1 MKTSTA
7 ITRKIANARN
17 KKEIKLKA
25 DRQVHEMKLILQQD
39 KMKKLNFMRKL
50 VKFNEKEIL
59 DTVVK
64 LHGC

>member
-17 KKEIKLKA
+17 KKRNKLKA